1 MNNCC
6 DNAYQDGGTINE
18 PQILN
23 PEVIGGILKG
33 VALQDGVKLDE
44 LTAIDLAS
52 QLCPKLQ
59 ECILQAID
67 GQSFKDLTL
76 ENTTF
81 RGSMS
86 FDTESAVDVVNAICQ
101 HMTDCVI
108 GIIKD
113 NVIDAVRLTNLSV
126 DKLGVTGGITLDADS
141 AKAVADAVAQYLD
154 EHIQDVVENNT
165 LSGVELESAIIR
177 GLDLSGSV
185 TLDADA
191 SKAIASAVAAYLD
204 DHIVEVIEG
213 TTLTKQKLASAAING
228 LDLTGA
234 VTLDKTAA
242 VNIADAIASHL
253 DEHIRSVVLGG
264 VLDSIKLANAS
275 IAGLALTGGVTL
287 DATAAKSLVEALC
300 PEMDKCITDAL
311 KANVLTGLTIDAPKI
326 SGAVELDEDA
336 GTAIAE
342 AIQGKV
348 KELVDAA
355 LTDGTLCCLHLKGAT
370 IDNSEGSNNT
380 WTDTTLAGTTTV
392 TGELILGESAIAD
405 LCRSLTPCID
415 ARFKELMND
424 LGRVYTDGKTIT
436 GNGTEDKPLSVLF
449 DTDVDSRLL
458 PQPTTA
464 DELPTTIIG
473 DRTQLLGKPDYFI
486 RVGEHILPAWKG

>member
-141 AKAVADAVAQYLD
+141 AKAVADAAAQ
-154 EHIQDVVENNT
+154 
-165 LSGVELESAIIR
+165 
-177 GLDLSGSV
+177 
-185 TLDADA
+185 
-191 SKAIASAVAAYLD
+191 YLD

-234 VTLDKTAA
+234 VTLDETAA

-424 LGRVYTDGKTIT
+424 LGPVYTDGKTIT

-458 PQPTTA
+458 PHPTTA

>member
-154 EHIQDVVENNT
+154 
-165 LSGVELESAIIR
+165 
-177 GLDLSGSV
+177 
-185 TLDADA
+185 
-191 SKAIASAVAAYLD
+191 

-234 VTLDKTAA
+234 VTLDETAA

-253 DEHIRSVVLGG
+253 DKHIRSVVLGG

>member
-154 EHIQDVVENNT
+154 EHI
-165 LSGVELESAIIR
+165 
-177 GLDLSGSV
+177 
-185 TLDADA
+185 
-191 SKAIASAVAAYLD
+191 
-204 DHIVEVIEG
+204 
-213 TTLTKQKLASAAING
+213 
-228 LDLTGA
+228 
-234 VTLDKTAA
+234 
-242 VNIADAIASHL
+242 
-253 DEHIRSVVLGG
+253 RSVVLGG

-300 PEMDKCITDAL
+300 PEMDRCITDAL

>member
-141 AKAVADAVAQYLD
+141 AKAVAGAVAQ
-154 EHIQDVVENNT
+154 
-165 LSGVELESAIIR
+165 
-177 GLDLSGSV
+177 
-185 TLDADA
+185 
-191 SKAIASAVAAYLD
+191 YLD

-234 VTLDKTAA
+234 VTLDETAA

>member
-177 GLDLSGSV
+177 GLDL
-185 TLDADA
+185 
-191 SKAIASAVAAYLD
+191 
-204 DHIVEVIEG
+204 
-213 TTLTKQKLASAAING
+213 
-228 LDLTGA
+228 TGA
-234 VTLDKTAA
+234 VTLDETAA

>member
-154 EHIQDVVENNT
+154 
-165 LSGVELESAIIR
+165 
-177 GLDLSGSV
+177 
-185 TLDADA
+185 
-191 SKAIASAVAAYLD
+191 

-234 VTLDKTAA
+234 VTLDETAA

-264 VLDSIKLANAS
+264 VLDSIKMANAS

>member
-154 EHIQDVVENNT
+154 
-165 LSGVELESAIIR
+165 
-177 GLDLSGSV
+177 
-185 TLDADA
+185 
-191 SKAIASAVAAYLD
+191 

-234 VTLDKTAA
+234 VTLDETAA

>member
-141 AKAVADAVAQYLD
+141 AEAVADAVAQ
-154 EHIQDVVENNT
+154 
-165 LSGVELESAIIR
+165 
-177 GLDLSGSV
+177 
-185 TLDADA
+185 
-191 SKAIASAVAAYLD
+191 YLD

-234 VTLDKTAA
+234 VTLDETAA

>member
-141 AKAVADAVAQYLD
+141 AKAVADAAAQ
-154 EHIQDVVENNT
+154 
-165 LSGVELESAIIR
+165 
-177 GLDLSGSV
+177 
-185 TLDADA
+185 
-191 SKAIASAVAAYLD
+191 YLD

-234 VTLDKTAA
+234 VTLDETAA

-473 DRTQLLGKPDYFI
+473 GRTQLLGKPDYFI

>member
-141 AKAVADAVAQYLD
+141 AKAVADAAAQ
-154 EHIQDVVENNT
+154 
-165 LSGVELESAIIR
+165 
-177 GLDLSGSV
+177 
-185 TLDADA
+185 
-191 SKAIASAVAAYLD
+191 YLD

-234 VTLDKTAA
+234 VTLDETAA

-458 PQPTTA
+458 PHPTTA

>member
-126 DKLGVTGGITLDADS
+126 DKLGVAGGITLDADS
-141 AKAVADAVAQYLD
+141 AKAVADAVAQ
-154 EHIQDVVENNT
+154 
-165 LSGVELESAIIR
+165 
-177 GLDLSGSV
+177 
-185 TLDADA
+185 
-191 SKAIASAVAAYLD
+191 YLD

-234 VTLDKTAA
+234 VTLDETAA

>member
-141 AKAVADAVAQYLD
+141 AKAVAGEVAQ
-154 EHIQDVVENNT
+154 
-165 LSGVELESAIIR
+165 
-177 GLDLSGSV
+177 
-185 TLDADA
+185 
-191 SKAIASAVAAYLD
+191 YLD

-234 VTLDKTAA
+234 VTLDETAA